1 MSPLR
6 SVVAVLGG
14 VVVLSLMD
22 RVLEGT
28 LVSALAE
35 GPPTDQAS
43 YVAVRNRPL
52 VLVVTLA
59 AHTMTALL
67 AGYITGRLAGGQE
80 TRHAIGAGAV
90 LTAAYMWAFV
100 LDNPMLPP
108 VWVRIAMLLV
118 TVPALVGGAMIRA
131 QARTPLDEANDSG
144 IGAPGR
150 S

>member
-14 VVVLSLMD
+14 VVVLSFMD

-35 GPPTDQAS
+35 TPPTDQAS
-43 YVAVRNRPL
+43 YLAVRNRPL
-52 VLVVTLA
+52 VLGVTLV
-59 AHTMTALL
+59 AHTMAALL
-67 AGYITGRLAGGQE
+67 AGYITGRIAGGQE

-90 LTAAYMWAFV
+90 LMAAYLWAFL

-108 VWVRIAMLLV
+108 VWVRIVMLVV
-118 TVPALVGGAMIRA
+118 TIPALVGGATIRA
-131 QARTPLDEANDSG
+131 QARSIRTEA
-144 IGAPGR
+144 GAANTQAPR
-150 S
+150 RL